1 MISTIKSILDNN
13 VTPGLDI
20 QNYYFPE
27 ITERDIVSY
36 VKINTRA
43 KQINNQFDYTTDIQE
58 ATLFKSPDEI
68 NQLVILQNLTYSIY
82 QFKEIYEPAHVIIFN
97 PSTGNIT
104 IHKRWKPI
112 GYLNE
117 QLNHITTANL
127 DLAKAKLS
135 DFKYRKIHKLQEEIY
150 NISQIEISE

>member
-68 NQLVILQNLTYSIY
+68 NQLPILQNLTYSIY

-97 PSTGNIT
+97 PFIGDIT
-104 IHKRWKPI
+104 IYKRWKPI

-117 QLNHITTANL
+117 QVNHITTADL

-135 DFKYRKIHKLQEEIY
+135 EFKYRKIHSLQDEIY